1 MSVKADQ
8 AHRTFAGRPRRPG
21 SKPHLIVDRHGTPL
35 VVSLTSGNRHDV
47 TQLLSLL
54 DFIPR
59 LRGLGGRL
67 RHRLRRLF
75 ADRCYDFDKYRR
87 VLRARGITPKIARH
101 GTLHGSGLGKTRWV
115 AVTNRAHG
123 PAATRPALGYL
134 GGAGAER
141 APAFGSVR
149 SSGSDKRGAL
159 SGLRLIAVGR
169 VDQQRRHVQGDVLE
183 LFRRV
188 GASVP
193 ADDHAEAHGALGITL
208 PACPFCERTIPLRF
222 RRDDARCCRR
232 CYDKTR
238 LQDCSRCGNGRN
250 VVTRAADGQPLC
262 GNCMKADPHF
272 HEVCRSCGQLA
283 FTIRHD
289 DQGQGIC
296 DACWRPPVAICS
308 VCGNHKP
315 CHYANSEAPRCAN
328 CTARLVRGPCSYC
341 GTTHEVYARTADGGA
356 LCPPCSRRREPCS
369 ICANLRYVSSRTP
382 DGRPLCGRCFRK
394 SPLSF
399 RECVECGDTSRL
411 HRFGLCPKCAAP
423 RQLRSLLTG
432 PDGEVRPELVPVLS
446 ALAASNPHSLLIRL
460 RNPGTPPSPPGIG
473 S

>member
-1 MSVKADQ
+1 M
-8 AHRTFAGRPRRPG
+8 
-21 SKPHLIVDRHGTPL
+21 VDRHGTPL

-67 RHRLRRLF
+67 RHRPRRLF

-193 ADDHAEAHGALGITL
+193 AGDHADRGARGARRSWDHAAGLPLLRAH
-208 PACPFCERTIPLRF
+208 
-222 RRDDARCCRR
+222 
-232 CYDKTR
+232 
-238 LQDCSRCGNGRN
+238 
-250 VVTRAADGQPLC
+250 
-262 GNCMKADPHF
+262 H
-272 HEVCRSCGQLA
+272 
-283 FTIRHD
+283 
-289 DQGQGIC
+289 
-296 DACWRPPVAICS
+296 PVAIPTGRRP
-308 VCGNHKP
+308 V
-315 CHYANSEAPRCAN
+315 
-328 CTARLVRGPCSYC
+328 L
-341 GTTHEVYARTADGGA
+341 
-356 LCPPCSRRREPCS
+356 PPL
-369 ICANLRYVSSRTP
+369 LRQ
-382 DGRPLCGRCFRK
+382 DQA
-394 SPLSF
+394 
-399 RECVECGDTSRL
+399 SRL
-411 HRFGLCPKCAAP
+411 LA
-423 RQLRSLLTG
+423 LR
-432 PDGEVRPELVPVLS
+432 
-446 ALAASNPHSLLIRL
+446 
-460 RNPGTPPSPPGIG
+460 
-473 S
+473 

>member
-1 MSVKADQ
+1 MI
-8 AHRTFAGRPRRPG
+8 T
-21 SKPHLIVDRHGTPL
+21 LIEAL
-35 VVSLTSGNRHDV
+35 V
-47 TQLLSLL
+47 
-54 DFIPR
+54 
-59 LRGLGGRL
+59 
-67 RHRLRRLF
+67 
-75 ADRCYDFDKYRR
+75 
-87 VLRARGITPKIARH
+87 
-101 GTLHGSGLGKTRWV
+101 
-115 AVTNRAHG
+115 
-123 PAATRPALGYL
+123 
-134 GGAGAER
+134 E
-141 APAFGSVR
+141 
-149 SSGSDKRGAL
+149 
-159 SGLRLIAVGR
+159 
-169 VDQQRRHVQGDVLE
+169 
-183 LFRRV
+183 
-188 GASVP
+188 
-193 ADDHAEAHGALGITL
+193 HGALGITL

-222 RRDDARCCRR
+222 RRDAARCCRR

-289 DQGQGIC
+289 DQGRGIC

-328 CTARLVRGPCSYC
+328 CTARLVREPCSYC

-411 HRFGLCPKCAAP
+411 HHFGLCPKCAAP

-432 PDGEVRPELVPVLS
+432 PDGEVRPELVPVLT

-460 RNPGTPPSPPGIG
+460 RNPGTPLLLRASAAESGPVTHEVLDRLPQPRSIRYLRAALVSTDVLAERNELLIRFEEWVNSVVEEVQEPEERQVIRAFTAWFYLRRLRRRSPGATQ
-473 S
+473 